1 MIEKS
6 REKKLPV
13 LRIRLFEAPDMREV
27 VSQLRLAEAVSAYI
41 FNSAIEDGENQD

>member
-1 MIEKS
+1 
-6 REKKLPV
+6 
-13 LRIRLFEAPDMREV
+13 MREV